1 MWQNGSMTPSIR
13 LSLLLA
19 LMSKNAMTLCGP
31 TLPGNTRS
39 TLFAILKNEIRLL
52 RMWKS
57 ERPNYWRMLDYVVMI
72 EDDTFLVGDLRS
84 TVSWSLVGQDVILYV
99 ELLNEK
105 YRIDFK
111 MILCP
116 NHDVERDIITKM
128 RNISSLNIDIMGKY
142 RSTKVGEDI
151 MSDQDSVINHFV
163 SKTLSFIRLNDAYN
177 KNLQTDVIKKYC
189 PTYMW

>member
-13 LSLLLA
+13 LSLLPA
-19 LMSKNAMTLCGP
+19 LMSKNAMMLSGP
-31 TLPGNTRS
+31 TFLGNTRS
-39 TLFAILKNEIRLL
+39 TLFAILKIEIRLL

-151 MSDQDSVINHFV
+151 MSSRFCYNIFV
-163 SKTLSFIRLNDAYN
+163 SKTVSFIGLNDAYN
-177 KNLQTDVIKKYC
+177 KNMQMDVIKKYC
-189 PTYMW
+189 PTL

>member
-1 MWQNGSMTPSIR
+1 MDLEEQIR
-13 LSLLLA
+13 
-19 LMSKNAMTLCGP
+19 
-31 TLPGNTRS
+31 RI
-39 TLFAILKNEIRLL
+39 FDNEI
-52 RMWKS
+52 S
-57 ERPNYWRMLDYVVMI
+57 YNIVYNSGIQDDISFII

-84 TVSWSLVGQDVILYV
+84 TISWSLVGQHVILYV
-99 ELLNEK
+99 EILNEK
-105 YRIDFK
+105 NRIDFN

-151 MSDQDSVINHFV
+151 MSDQDSAINHFV
-163 SKTLSFIRLNDAYN
+163 SKTLSFIGLNDVYN

-189 PTYMW
+189 PTCK